1 MKYLFFSLFS
11 LFALIS
17 NAQTSQLNEVQ
28 KLIKSFK
35 ADKDLAALG
44 KAHELVVEL
53 VDKDNNAQSPK
64 MQLTKATVLT
74 LAVDNLELD
83 NPIEECDKIIAAYGS
98 ALNQDSRMNYRPQ
111 ILLDVYDSK
120 IKMMN
125 KGNAVYEESE
135 YDLAYQYYQKSLE
148 LNELEMKY
156 PRVMPR
162 DTSLLFTSGVF
173 ANLAGKSD
181 EAIQVFEELVN
192 MEYPREDMYN
202 YLEKLYTAK
211 GQEAKATEIIKL
223 KEQRYPSK

>member
-35 ADKDLAALG
+35 TDKDLAALG
-44 KAHELVVEL
+44 KAQEMIVEL
-53 VDKDNNAQSPK
+53 VDKDNNAKSPK

-83 NPIEECDKIIAAYGS
+83 NPIDECDEIITAYDS
-98 ALNQDSRMNYRPQ
+98 ALSLDSRMTFRPQ
-111 ILLDVYDSK
+111 ILLDVYDSR

-135 YDLAYQYYQKSLE
+135 YDLAHQYYQKSLE
-148 LNELEMKY
+148 LNDLEMEY

-173 ANLAGKSD
+173 ANLAGKTD

-202 YLEKLYTAK
+202 YLEKLYTEK
-211 GQEAKATEIIKL
+211 GQEAKVVEIIKL